1 MRLSVRSSI
10 GGKIFTSFAAILVLM
25 GVVAYFGLQGIGRI
39 GASLSNV
46 VGHEAI
52 KLRELA
58 QLDGALT
65 KFRVSLQG
73 FLVVGD
79 PDLKANLV
87 DADQKIVEYLDALSA
102 ATIGSGEGTST
113 ISQAKGARESQG
125 SPRTLKDA
133 RGAYESVRTTVFQAI
148 DEGRSHEILTYMLTK
163 GDAIMTDIQS
173 AVAAALSAVQARAE
187 ETDRAAKAS
196 VITVRTRV
204 LGVCLGAVIAG
215 IVLVILL
222 SRSISQPL
230 RSLAHAAG
238 QIASGDLRVKVPAVS
253 SSDEVGHLASSFTVM
268 VSSLTDIVKGVTQYA
283 QQLASTT
290 QVMSSNAGE
299 AASGASEVR
308 QAIEQVAFGSTEQ
321 TDKAQATSHA
331 MSQLS
336 NAISQIAK
344 GADEQARSIAEANG
358 AVRDLAELVER
369 VGKIVQSL
377 VSAANQ
383 TAAVAESGGRAVAKS
398 SESMSAIRKQTESMA
413 SAIGQLAANSSKI
426 GNIIEV
432 IDDIAEQTNLLA
444 LNAAIEAAR
453 AGEHGKGFAVVADEV
468 RKLAERSSKA
478 TKEIA
483 VLITSMQSSIDL
495 ASQAAEAQIAAVGEG
510 ATLASEASSALS
522 EIVRTMQVMHAEVEN
537 IAAVAR
543 QMNASSERMVK
554 AVDNVASISEEYTAA
569 TEEMAASSNEVRVA
583 VEAMAAVSEESASA
597 AEEVSAST
605 AEVSSAIEQIANSAQ
620 GLARMAQE
628 LEGLVAKLTL

>member
-1 MRLSVRSSI
+1 MRFSVRGSI
-10 GGKIFTSFAAILVLM
+10 GGKIFASFAAILVLM
-25 GVVAYFGLQGIGRI
+25 GVVAYFGLQGVSRI

-46 VGHEAI
+46 VGKDAI
-52 KLRELA
+52 TLRELA

-79 PDLKANLV
+79 PGLKTNLV
-87 DADQKIVEYLDALSA
+87 DADQKIAQHLDALSS
-102 ATIGSGEGTST
+102 ATIAST
-113 ISQAKGARESQG
+113 ADTPESQG
-125 SPRTLKDA
+125 SLKTPKDMKDA
-133 RGAYESVRTTVFQAI
+133 YEGVRNAVFQAI
-148 DEGRSHEILTYMLTK
+148 DEGRSHEILTYMLTE

-173 AVAAALSAVQARAE
+173 TVTAALSAVQARAE

-196 VITVRTRV
+196 VMAVRVRT

-215 IVLVILL
+215 TVLVFLL
-222 SRSISQPL
+222 SRSISRPL
-230 RSLAHAAG
+230 RSLARAAG
-238 QIASGDLRVKVPAVS
+238 QIASGDLRVKVPVVN
-253 SSDEVGHLASSFTVM
+253 SSDEVGQLASSFTVM
-268 VSSLTDIVKGVTQYA
+268 VSNLTDIVKGVTGHA

-290 QVMSSNAGE
+290 RGVSSNAGE

-308 QAIEQVAFGSTEQ
+308 QAIEQVASGSAEQ
-321 TDKAQATSHA
+321 TAKAQATSNA

-336 NAISQIAK
+336 NAIGQIAK
-344 GADEQARSIAEANG
+344 GAEEQARSISEANG
-358 AVRDLAELVER
+358 AVRDLAGLVER

-383 TAAVAESGGRAVAKS
+383 TSTVAETGGRAVGKS
-398 SESMSAIRKQTESMA
+398 AEGMSAIREQTESMA

-453 AGEHGKGFAVVADEV
+453 AGAHGKGFAVVADEV
-468 RKLAERSSKA
+468 RKLAERSGKA

-483 VLITSMQSSIDL
+483 DLITSMQSSIEL

-510 ATLASEASSALS
+510 ATLAGEASSALS
-522 EIVRTMQVMHAEVEN
+522 EIVHTMQAMNAEVEN
-537 IAAVAR
+537 IATVAR

-569 TEEMAASSNEVRVA
+569 TEEMAASSNEVRLA

-605 AEVSSAIEQIANSAQ
+605 AEVSSAIEQIADSAQ
-620 GLARMAQE
+620 GLARMAQD
-628 LEGLVAKLTL
+628 LEELVAKLTV